1 MKSLAAHKALSFAH
15 EAILAGLLLAL
26 LLTAARLEPNFFT
39 AFAQQRLSSQIWETA
54 LLALPM
60 TLIIITA
67 GIDLSVGSTMA
78 LASIVLGMLYKS
90 AAAAHP
96 IANWPLPVACLAAMA
111 TGTAC
116 GFVNGLF
123 ITRIKVHPLIVTLAT
138 MSAFRGLAE
147 AVGKP
152 DGYSDFPDG
161 FYSLAKSAVHWQF
174 GFPDFYQGKPP
185 LLALQAAGWL
195 FLAAAL
201 VTAILLAAT
210 PFGRGL
216 YAIGHNETA
225 ARFSG
230 IRVNRIKL
238 LLYTF
243 AGFTAGVAAVIATAG
258 QNTAKA
264 DVGTGME
271 LEVITAV
278 VLGGTSI
285 FGGRGRIIGTVLGV
299 TLIHETRQF
308 VKWHYHRDEWVSVV
322 LGALLIL
329 AVAANALLARKSL
342 RK

>member
-1 MKSLAAHKALSFAH
+1 MKSLIAHRALSFAH
-15 EAILAGLLLAL
+15 EAILAGLLFAL
-26 LLTAARLEPNFFT
+26 MIFAAQLEPKFVT
-39 AFAQQRLSSQIWETA
+39 SLAQQRLSSQIWEIA
-54 LLALPM
+54 LLSLPM
-60 TLIIITA
+60 TWIIITG

-78 LASIVLGMLYKS
+78 LTSVCLGMLYKDFGFS
-90 AAAAHP
+90 
-96 IANWPLPVACLAAMA
+96 LPVASLLALLV
-111 TGTAC
+111 GSAC

-123 ITRIKVHPLIVTLAT
+123 ITRIKVHPLIITLAT

-147 AVGKP
+147 AIGRP
-152 DGYSDFPDG
+152 DGYSDFPDA
-161 FYSLAKSAVHWQF
+161 FYSLAKSPVHWKF
-174 GFPDFYQGKPP
+174 GMPDFYQGPAP

-195 FLAAAL
+195 FVALAL
-201 VTAILLAAT
+201 ITSVILAAT
-210 PFGRGL
+210 PFGRSL

-230 IRVNRIKL
+230 IRVNLLKL

-243 AGFTAGVAAVIATAG
+243 SGLTAGIAAVSATAG

-264 DVGTGME
+264 DLGSGME
-271 LEVITAV
+271 LDVITAV

-299 TLIHETRQF
+299 ALIHETRQF

-329 AVAANALLARKSL
+329 AVAANALLARKS
-342 RK
+342 RRQ

>member
-1 MKSLAAHKALSFAH
+1 MKSLAAHRALSFVH
-15 EAILAGLLLAL
+15 EAILAAMLLAL
-26 LLTAARLEPNFFT
+26 LLVAAHLEPKFVT
-39 AFAQQRLSSQIWETA
+39 SFAQQRFSSQIWETA
-54 LLALPM
+54 LLALPV
-60 TLIIITA
+60 TLIIITG

-78 LASIVLGMLYKS
+78 LASVALGILYKDF
-90 AAAAHP
+90 
-96 IANWPLPVACLAAMA
+96 NWPLPAACLCAIFAGA
-111 TGTAC
+111 AC
-116 GFVNGLF
+116 GLVNGAF
-123 ITRIKVHPLIVTLAT
+123 ITLTKVHPLIVTLAT

-152 DGYSDFPDG
+152 DGYAEFPDV
-161 FYSLAKSAVHWQF
+161 FYSLAKTPVHWSI
-174 GFPDFYQGKPP
+174 GFPDFYQTQPP

-195 FLAAAL
+195 FLAGVLA
-201 VTAILLAAT
+201 TAVILAGT
-210 PFGRGL
+210 PLGRSI

-230 IRVNRIKL
+230 IRVHRIKL

-243 AGFTAGVAAVIATAG
+243 SGLTAGVAAVISTAG

-264 DVGTGME
+264 DVGSGME

-285 FGGRGRIIGTVLGV
+285 FGGRGRILGTVLGV
-299 TLIHETRQF
+299 ALIHETRQF

-322 LGALLIL
+322 LGILLIL

>member
-1 MKSLAAHKALSFAH
+1 MKSLAAHQALSFAH
-15 EAILAGLLLAL
+15 EAILAAL
-26 LLTAARLEPNFFT
+26 LLVLMLVASRLEPNFVT
-39 AFAQQRLSSQIWETA
+39 AFAQQRLASQIWETA

-78 LASIVLGMLYKS
+78 LASVALGMLYKDF
-90 AAAAHP
+90 H
-96 IANWPLPVACLAAMA
+96 WPLPVACLAAIL
-111 TGTAC
+111 TGAAC
-116 GFVNGLF
+116 GLVNGLF

-147 AVGKP
+147 ALGKSEGYTPFPP
-152 DGYSDFPDG
+152 D
-161 FYSLAKSAVHWQF
+161 FYSLAKE
-174 GFPDFYQGKPP
+174 P

-230 IRVNRIKL
+230 IRVSRIKL
-238 LLYTF
+238 LLYAF
-243 AGFTAGVAAVIATAG
+243 AGLTAGTAAVIATAG

-264 DVGTGME
+264 DVGAGME

-322 LGALLIL
+322 LGVLLIL

-342 RK
+342 RQ